1 MDNILKEWLDLNSE
15 ELKELDFMLKVK
27 PSVKG
32 GATVVHID
40 GDWFAGSICFW
51 EPDVVEFDFLGIKR
65 GSNNLIETFNLDS
78 LDQIDANFWK
88 LLYRF
93 RVLEYG

>member
-1 MDNILKEWLDLNSE
+1 MKNILKEWFELNLKD
-15 ELKELDFMLKVK
+15 LKELELEVKEK
-27 PSVKG
+27 PSTNR

-51 EPDVVEFDFLGIKR
+51 EPDVVEFDFLGIKK

-78 LDQIDANFWK
+78 SDQIDAKFWK

-93 RVLEYG
+93 RVLECG